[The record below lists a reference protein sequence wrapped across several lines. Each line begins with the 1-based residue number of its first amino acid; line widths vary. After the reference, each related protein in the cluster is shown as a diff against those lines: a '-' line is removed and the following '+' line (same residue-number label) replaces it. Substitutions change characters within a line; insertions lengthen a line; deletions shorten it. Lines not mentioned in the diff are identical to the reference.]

1 MTTPWK
7 TWMRE
12 RVPST
17 TFTWTLTLSPARK
30 SGMSL
35 LRDAESSSSKRCMTD
50 VAFSRPAT
58 GHPRVFGNAWFEGCV
73 RRAACWSDRG
83 PGHSPRGGG
92 RRVDGTQRPSLPEVG
107 RAGEIH
113 GCRPVGRA
121 AHLTHR
127 SSQVGCSGGRWD
139 SHLSTRLR
147 STAYGERVTID
158 PGLPVALAVVLL
170 LALTVTMYL
179 VGRLPEPGST
189 LFAAGRAIVQ
199 LSIAALV
206 IAAVITSLALSL
218 LLLAFMFVVAV
229 FTTVRRV
236 EAPKAW
242 PWATLAMLAGLLP
255 VVLVI
260 LLTRTVPPTG
270 IALVPVVGILAG
282 NTMNG
287 HTLTC
292 RRAFAAL
299 REEKG
304 QYEAALSLG
313 LTRSQSVGEVVHRRV
328 PEALIPGLDQ
338 VRTAGVV
345 TLPGAFIGVLLGGG
359 SPAQAAAAQVL
370 VLMGIMA
377 AQTTTAVV
385 AERLIGE
392 ALLLPD
398 DLKASLQP

>member
-1 MTTPWK
+1 
-7 TWMRE
+7 
-12 RVPST
+12 VP
-17 TFTWTLTLSPARK
+17 
-30 SGMSL
+30 
-35 LRDAESSSSKRCMTD
+35 
-50 VAFSRPAT
+50 
-58 GHPRVFGNAWFEGCV
+58 V
-73 RRAACWSDRG
+73 R
-83 PGHSPRGGG
+83 
-92 RRVDGTQRPSLPEVG
+92 
-107 RAGEIH
+107 
-113 GCRPVGRA
+113 
-121 AHLTHR
+121 
-127 SSQVGCSGGRWD
+127 
-139 SHLSTRLR
+139 
-147 STAYGERVTID
+147 ID

-179 VGRLPEPGST
+179 VGRLPQPGST
-189 LFAAGRAIVQ
+189 LFAAARAIVQ

-206 IAAVITSLALSL
+206 IAAVISSLALSL
-218 LLLAFMFVVAV
+218 LLLTFMFVIAV
-229 FTTVRRV
+229 VTTVRRV

-242 PWATLAMLAGLLP
+242 PWATLAMLTGLLP
-255 VVLVI
+255 VVLII

-359 SPAQAAAAQVL
+359 SPARAAAAQVL

>member
-1 MTTPWK
+1 M
-7 TWMRE
+7 
-12 RVPST
+12 
-17 TFTWTLTLSPARK
+17 
-30 SGMSL
+30 
-35 LRDAESSSSKRCMTD
+35 
-50 VAFSRPAT
+50 
-58 GHPRVFGNAWFEGCV
+58 
-73 RRAACWSDRG
+73 
-83 PGHSPRGGG
+83 
-92 RRVDGTQRPSLPEVG
+92 
-107 RAGEIH
+107 
-113 GCRPVGRA
+113 
-121 AHLTHR
+121 
-127 SSQVGCSGGRWD
+127 
-139 SHLSTRLR
+139 
-147 STAYGERVTID
+147 RVTID
-158 PGLPVALAVVLL
+158 PGLPVALAVALL

-179 VGRLPEPGST
+179 VGRLPRPGST
-189 LFAAGRAIVQ
+189 LFAAARAIVQ

-206 IAAVITSLALSL
+206 IAAVIRSLALSL

-229 FTTVRRV
+229 VTTVRRV
-236 EAPKAW
+236 EAPGAW
-242 PWATLAMLAGLLP
+242 PWATVAMLAGLVP
-255 VVLVI
+255 VVTII

-270 IALVPVVGILAG
+270 AALVPVVGILAG

-287 HTLTC
+287 HTLAC

-313 LTRSQSVGEVVHRRV
+313 LTRAQAVDEVVHRRV

-385 AERLIGE
+385 AERLIGR
-392 ALLLPD
+392 ALLLPA
-398 DLKASLQP
+398 DLRTSLQP

>member
-1 MTTPWK
+1 M
-7 TWMRE
+7 
-12 RVPST
+12 
-17 TFTWTLTLSPARK
+17 
-30 SGMSL
+30 
-35 LRDAESSSSKRCMTD
+35 
-50 VAFSRPAT
+50 
-58 GHPRVFGNAWFEGCV
+58 
-73 RRAACWSDRG
+73 
-83 PGHSPRGGG
+83 
-92 RRVDGTQRPSLPEVG
+92 
-107 RAGEIH
+107 
-113 GCRPVGRA
+113 
-121 AHLTHR
+121 
-127 SSQVGCSGGRWD
+127 
-139 SHLSTRLR
+139 
-147 STAYGERVTID
+147 TID

-170 LALTVTMYL
+170 LALTVTVYL
-179 VGRLPEPGST
+179 VGQLPQPGST
-189 LFAAGRAIVQ
+189 LLAAGRAVVQ

-206 IAAVITSLALSL
+206 IAAVIRSLALSL
-218 LLLAFMFVVAV
+218 LLLAGMFVVAV
-229 FTTVRRV
+229 VHDGAPGRGAGGLAVGTV
-236 EAPKAW
+236 
-242 PWATLAMLAGLLP
+242 AMLAGLVP
-255 VVLVI
+255 VVVI
-260 LLTRTVPPTG
+260 ILATRTVPPTG
-270 IALVPVVGILAG
+270 AALVPVVGILAG

-385 AERLIGE
+385 AERLIGS
-392 ALLLPD
+392 ALLLPP
-398 DLKASLQP
+398 DLKARCSPEPGRPTLGSAPGPSRSHHFMLWCHVPGHR